1 MKCSFAKK
9 ITALLLTA
17 VVAVTVFGSV
27 FKGTVRAEE
36 TGIRGYV
43 ERLYSIVL
51 GRQPDPN
58 GIDYWENRMKNGTTA
73 ADCAAGFFNSDEFRS
88 KQLSDEEYVLVLYRA
103 ILGREA
109 DPTGLEGWTS
119 SLKDGYPRARV
130 LQGFISSDEFK
141 GICSRYGVT
150 PGNYNLTDLLDIH
163 YVEAQFVKRAY
174 SLILGRTADETGLR
188 DWVGKISSGKISAS
202 QMVRGFILSDEYRG
216 KNTTSDEYV
225 EMLYNVIL
233 SRTSDPTGKQGWV
246 ELIDRK
252 HVTRDYVLKGF
263 VDSDEFSSLCAKYG
277 VNKGTIDLSD
287 PRDWNPDVN
296 VFTVNAYMAVNQAM
310 PSDKEI
316 GYWAGEFAKGR
327 AGKVLL
333 ESLFNTPGFKKLSSE
348 EQIRR
353 IYAACLGRK
362 PSDTEVSEALKVVGK
377 KGIDEFKKNIF
388 HSQEFEK
395 YCKGNSVGA
404 IYDVGINVIN
414 GAIYYFDGTAMRSG
428 WQRVNGQKYYFDPSK
443 GYKAA
448 IGWHNIGGLRYYFN
462 PDGTLCQD
470 TSALIGPQSTYYL
483 TVNCAT
489 NTVMVYAKSSPNSG
503 YDTPVKAMI
512 CSCGVAGNGTIQ
524 GDFTLNRA
532 GRWRCLMNDV
542 WGQYCTQISGNFLF
556 HSAWYYDGG
565 DIYSL
570 SVREFNKLGQNA
582 SHGCVRLT
590 VSDAKWIYD
599 NCHGC
604 PVHVFTSGEEAPFDK
619 PAAYPA
625 VSIHGDRG
633 YDPRDPSL

>member
-428 WQRVNGQKYYFDPSK
+428 WQRVNGQKYYFDPS
-443 GYKAA
+443 
-448 IGWHNIGGLRYYFN
+448 NILSDGQLRYEYCNGICEVEPEQRLRYSRKGDDMLVRCCRQRNYPGRFHTQQGRTLEM
-462 PDGTLCQD
+462 PDERRMG
-470 TSALIGPQSTYYL
+470 
-483 TVNCAT
+483 
-489 NTVMVYAKSSPNSG
+489 
-503 YDTPVKAMI
+503 
-512 CSCGVAGNGTIQ
+512 
-524 GDFTLNRA
+524 
-532 GRWRCLMNDV
+532 
-542 WGQYCTQISGNFLF
+542 
-556 HSAWYYDGG
+556 
-565 DIYSL
+565 
-570 SVREFNKLGQNA
+570 SVLHPDLGQLPFPFGMVLRRRRYLLA
-582 SHGCVRLT
+582 VRKGVQQAWPECIARMRKAHGL
-590 VSDAKWIYD
+590 
-599 NCHGC
+599 GC
-604 PVHVFTSGEEAPFDK
+604 KVDLRQLPWLSRTC
-619 PAAYPA
+619 
-625 VSIHGDRG
+625 IHFG
-633 YDPRDPSL
+633 